1 MKEVLA
7 KAESKMGKTIARLES
22 DYAAI
27 RAGRANPAV
36 LDKVMVDY
44 YGAPTPV
51 NQLAAVSVA
60 EARVLTIQ
68 PWDGSVCRAIE
79 RAIQTSD
86 IGINPQSDG
95 KTIRL
100 IFPPLTEEK
109 RKDIVKDVSHMAEEA
124 KIALRSIRRDA
135 MEKLKAMSE
144 KIAGERAD
152 LETQMDDLNAA
163 KDELAVQQAEL
174 ETQRA
179 ESDELLI
186 QMAKE
191 YESMSAEYAD
201 YEAMEDE
208 LSAQIAKSETDYF
221 NALSREE
228 AARIAAAAKNNTG
241 SSSASGSS
249 GSASA
254 SGFVFPMAYATKIT
268 DAYGYRIHP
277 LSGTKKWHNGVD
289 LAAGSGTAIYA
300 TQSGTVTSACYNEAY
315 GNMVT
320 INHGDG
326 YSSLYGHMTNYI
338 VSVGDTVSAGQT
350 IGYVGSTGWSTGP
363 HLHFTIYYNGSDVNP
378 LNYVSMP

>member
-124 KIALRSIRRDA
+124 KIPLRSIRRDA

-208 LSAQIAKSETDYF
+208 ISAQIAKSETDYF
-221 NALSREE
+221 NALSREQ
-228 AARIAAAAKNNTG
+228 AAAIAAAAAQRPSNG
-241 SSSASGSS
+241 SSAAPSS
-249 GSASA
+249 
-254 SGFVFPMAYATKIT
+254 SGFVFPLAYATKIT

-289 LAAGSGTAIYA
+289 FAAGEGTAIYA
-300 TQSGTVTSACYNEAY
+300 TKAGTVTSATYNEAY

-378 LNYVSMP
+378 LNYVSMS

>member
-124 KIALRSIRRDA
+124 KIALRSIRRDLT
-135 MEKLKAMSE
+135 E
-144 KIAGERAD
+144 
-152 LETQMDDLNAA
+152 DDLKQAEKKTQELTDKYVKQADERSAA
-163 KDELAVQQAEL
+163 KQ
-174 ETQRA
+174 
-179 ESDELLI
+179 
-186 QMAKE
+186 KE
-191 YESMSAEYAD
+191 V
-201 YEAMEDE
+201 
-208 LSAQIAKSETDYF
+208 LT
-221 NALSREE
+221 L
-228 AARIAAAAKNNTG
+228 
-241 SSSASGSS
+241 
-249 GSASA
+249 
-254 SGFVFPMAYATKIT
+254 
-268 DAYGYRIHP
+268 
-277 LSGTKKWHNGVD
+277 
-289 LAAGSGTAIYA
+289 
-300 TQSGTVTSACYNEAY
+300 
-315 GNMVT
+315 
-320 INHGDG
+320 
-326 YSSLYGHMTNYI
+326 
-338 VSVGDTVSAGQT
+338 
-350 IGYVGSTGWSTGP
+350 
-363 HLHFTIYYNGSDVNP
+363 
-378 LNYVSMP
+378 